1 MSLSSMRMLVCLQ
14 QGDGFACN
22 AGQYAMLRNLR
33 KAKGLPEDQWSSGSI
48 EPEKSA
54 QGILALI
61 NKLDLSNSGSYWAA
75 DSGDTIPW

>member
-1 MSLSSMRMLVCLQ
+1 MQV
-14 QGDGFACN
+14 N
-22 AGQYAMLRNLR
+22 TAMLRNLR